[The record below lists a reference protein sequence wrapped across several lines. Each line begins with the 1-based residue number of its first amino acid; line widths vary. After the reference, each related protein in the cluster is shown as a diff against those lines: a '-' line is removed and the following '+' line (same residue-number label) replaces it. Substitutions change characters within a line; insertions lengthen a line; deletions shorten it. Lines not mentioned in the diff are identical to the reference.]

1 MDYRKQM
8 LNILAIVFTTLP
20 ALARGTGNIVV
31 DHYGWT
37 LGFSYSARAD
47 GKEFRVGNT
56 LGKHNVFKVNGPDFM
71 ACIAPSESE
80 EMATVF
86 KYASD
91 KVGGPE
97 CEHCSVQQENEAM
110 ATRNDVVRLA
120 TPGKRWYICG
130 KAEASIVG
138 QG

>member
-20 ALARGTGNIVV
+20 ALARGTENIVV
-31 DHYGWT
+31 DLCFKY
-37 LGFSYSARAD
+37 A
-47 GKEFRVGNT
+47 V
-56 LGKHNVFKVNGPDFM
+56 GKHDDFKVNGPDFM

-97 CEHCSVQQENEAM
+97 CEHCSVPQEHEAM

-120 TPGKRWYICG
+120 TPGKRWYVCG